1 MVKQKKG
8 ELEKVWGAV
17 DWVGKRLKE
26 LRELRGMTGEEVAEK
41 MGVKYTRIYDSESA
55 RNDIR
60 ASTIFRMLD
69 VLGVE
74 FDHFAKTAPRRG
86 AWRGT
91 DTPAARKER
100 RVRMRQASEDS
111 RRVKIKKKPSS

>member
-1 MVKQKKG
+1 MVKQKEG

-17 DWVGKRLKE
+17 DWIGQRLKE

-41 MGVKYTRIYDSESA
+41 LGVKHSRIYDSESA

-60 ASTIFRMLD
+60 ASTIFRILD
-69 VLGVE
+69 VLGVD
-74 FDHFAKTAPRRG
+74 FQHFAKTAPRRG
-86 AWRGT
+86 DWRST

-100 RVRMRQASEDS
+100 RIRMRKNTEDA
-111 RRVKIKKKPSS
+111 RRVRLKKKQG